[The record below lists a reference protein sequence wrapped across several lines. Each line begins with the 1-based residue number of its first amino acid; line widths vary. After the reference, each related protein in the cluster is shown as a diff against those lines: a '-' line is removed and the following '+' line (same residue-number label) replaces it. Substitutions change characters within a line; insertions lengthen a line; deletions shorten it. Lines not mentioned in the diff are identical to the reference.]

1 MKVFPLAV
9 VASLLGLCAQS
20 VPAGPNDIYVGG
32 AKQEVIFRF
41 NSTGFPVSQNT
52 FATGIMPLAMT
63 FSPSGNLFVADGIT
77 LTIKKFTP
85 AGVRSTFAT
94 DIKAKGLAFD
104 PAGNLF
110 VSIAETNAPLFKFSP
125 DGTRKVFVSGLNHAE
140 GLAVD
145 TAGNLYVGYPELHA
159 ILKFA
164 PDGTRTTFASGI
176 EHPRALAFD
185 SFGNLYV
192 TDVATETL
200 FLVTPSAI
208 VFVATGFTDL
218 RGVAVLGSNLVVTD
232 GERVLTLP
240 ASDPEM
246 STVIGQIAGGA
257 NQVAIEP
264 PAIVNISTR
273 AEMQTGDHV
282 SIGGFIISG
291 TEAKTVLIRALGPS
305 LGSFGVGGALADP
318 TLELH
323 DGPGHVIA
331 TNDNWQDAAN
341 ASLIPPGFAP
351 ASAFEAAILIT
362 LQPGSYTAIEA
373 GKSGTTGVGLI
384 EVFDLSPNSNSQIT
398 NISTRG
404 LVQSGNG
411 VMIGGLVVQAGA
423 GGRQVLVRGLGPS
436 LSGFGISDPL
446 PDPTLSLFDGN
457 GALIASNDNWKTFV
471 QSDIAAT
478 GLAPTNDLE
487 SAILT
492 TLFAGNYTAIVS
504 DKNGATGVGMVEIF
518 TAP

>member
-1 MKVFPLAV
+1 MKALAAIAV
-9 VASLLGLCAQS
+9 VSLLFFCSDEAL
-20 VPAGPNDIYVGG
+20 AGPNDIYVGG

-41 NSTGFPVSQNT
+41 NSTGFPVAQNT

-104 PAGNLF
+104 SAGNLF

-145 TAGNLYVGYPELHA
+145 TGGNLYVGYPELHA

-176 EHPRALAFD
+176 VHPRALAFD
-185 SFGNLYV
+185 SLGNLYAA
-192 TDVATETL
+192 DVATETL
-200 FLVTPSAI
+200 FRVFPSGI
-208 VFVATGFTDL
+208 VSVANGFTDL
-218 RGVAVLGSNLVVTD
+218 RGVAVLGSKLVVTD
-232 GERVLTLP
+232 GERILTFP
-240 ASDPEM
+240 ASDPTM
-246 STVIGQIAGGA
+246 SVDIGQIPGGA

-273 AEMQTGDHV
+273 AEMQTGDNV

-291 TEAKTVLIRALGPS
+291 TEPKTVIIRGLGPS
-305 LGSFGVGGALADP
+305 LGGSGVSGVLADP

-323 DGPGHVIA
+323 DGSGRVIA
-331 TNDNWQDAAN
+331 TNDDWQDAAN
-341 ASLIPPGFAP
+341 ASSIPAGLVPSFA
-351 ASAFEAAILIT
+351 SEAAILIT
-362 LQPGSYTAIEA
+362 LPPGAYTAIEA
-373 GKSGTTGVGLI
+373 GKGGLVGIGLV
-384 EVFDLSPNSNSQIT
+384 EVFDMSPNSNSRID

-404 LVQSGNG
+404 LVQSGAG
-411 VMIGGLVVQAGA
+411 VMIGGFVVQAGA
-423 GGRQVLVRGLGPS
+423 AGRQFLIRALGPS
-436 LSGFGISDPL
+436 LASFGIHDPL
-446 PDPTLSLFDGN
+446 PDPTVGLFNAN
-457 GALIASNDNWKTFV
+457 GAQLMSNDDWKAFQQLEIT
-471 QSDIAAT
+471 AT
-478 GLAPTNDLE
+478 GFAPTNDLE
-487 SAILT
+487 SAMLT
-492 TLFAGNYTAIVS
+492 TLTAGTYTAIVS
-504 DKNGATGVGMVEIF
+504 GKNGAAGVGTVEIF
-518 TAP
+518 ATH